1 MNRTTTKVDLNV
13 ELSPTIT
20 QSEDQLHE
28 VPPSWIPTLAGE
40 EDPFFDVEPF
50 VVIGGTYAYPTQSPQ
65 RRRRP
70 IKNDTR

>member
-40 EDPFFDVEPF
+40 EDPFFDVEEEGCPE
-50 VVIGGTYAYPTQSPQ
+50 S
-65 RRRRP
+65 
-70 IKNDTR
+70 D